1 MKRLLSWI
9 LVLTMLLSLTACG
22 KKEPEGGQT
31 VSMEQQKEVLTET
44 IAKTGT
50 FLHSSVAEPT
60 FGTVGGE
67 WLVLG
72 LARSGLEISDEYF
85 EAYFQNVSAYTAQ
98 QGGVLHTCTSGEID
112 FSKRCIYRIEE
123 FTSYNENPIGYF
135 EAHREDWQDSV
146 LILQDIFCGVV
157 PMGAEN
163 RVWRQRTGRLAQYL
177 SKEARQVSRIFCG
190 LEQRLK

>member
-1 MKRLLSWI
+1 MI
-9 LVLTMLLSLTACG
+9 LIIGGSYQG
-22 KKEPEGGQT
+22 KLDFAKE
-31 VSMEQQKEVLTET
+31 
-44 IAKTGT
+44 
-50 FLHSSVAEPT
+50 T
-60 FGTVGGE
+60 FGITD
-67 WLVLG
+67 
-72 LARSGLEISDEYF
+72 AEI
-85 EAYFQNVSAYTAQ
+85 
-98 QGGVLHTCTSGEID
+98 HTCTSGEID

-123 FTSYNENPIGYF
+123 FTSYNEDPIGYF

-163 RVWRQRTGRLAQYL
+163 RAWRQRTGRLAQYL